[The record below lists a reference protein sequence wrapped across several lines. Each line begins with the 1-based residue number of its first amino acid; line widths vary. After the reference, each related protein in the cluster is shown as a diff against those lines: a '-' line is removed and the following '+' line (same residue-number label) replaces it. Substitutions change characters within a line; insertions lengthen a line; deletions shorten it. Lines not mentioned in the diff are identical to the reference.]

1 MKEFAEFLEMVLTSK
16 TLLTPVFPR
25 IKRYGPTVEV
35 RTAPKVGR
43 NQPCPCGCGKKAKKC
58 NNDKRTST

>member
-1 MKEFAEFLEMVLTSK
+1 MEVLLNVKSYP
-16 TLLTPVFPR
+16 TLGLPR
-25 IKRYGPTVEV
+25 TKRYGPTVEV